1 MTIRDRA
8 LRYLSVYVALLAV
21 LAGSRYFTQHTYREL
36 QGLVDREDALVYRRA
51 QLTREIDGLE
61 SKARV
66 RDWATTNEMIPWS
79 TAKRQFSI
87 LEGLTAL
94 PAIPNL
100 NPKVRVITK
109 WR

>member
-8 LRYLSVYVALLAV
+8 LRYLSVYAALLAV
-21 LAGSRYFTQHTYREL
+21 LAGSRFLTQHTYSDL
-36 QGLVDREDALVYRRA
+36 QALVDREDALVYRKA
-51 QLTREIDGLE
+51 QLTRELDGLE

-66 RDWATTNEMIPWS
+66 REWATKNEMIPWS
-79 TAKRQFSI
+79 TAKRQFSR

-94 PAIPNL
+94 PPIPNL
-100 NPKVRVITK
+100 NPKVKVITQ